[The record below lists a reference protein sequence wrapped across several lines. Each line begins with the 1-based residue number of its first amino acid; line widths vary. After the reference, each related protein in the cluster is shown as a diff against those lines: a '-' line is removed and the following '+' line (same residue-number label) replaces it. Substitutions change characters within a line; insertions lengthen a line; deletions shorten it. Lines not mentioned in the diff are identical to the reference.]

1 MLVYQRVNPHHFPT
15 YPFGE
20 EMDGT
25 YGTLQQLS
33 RSRLLCLRLLRLLFV
48 RLFAASP
55 LLPLVH
61 HFDLRRKRP
70 CFDAQNINHVF
81 FNMIV
86 ISKYHMIGT
95 SPKYQWE
102 LKHSHFFLAPRRRP
116 IGPPISYD
124 PTENGAT
131 FPMDYDQ
138 NM

>member
-81 FNMIV
+81 F
-86 ISKYHMIGT
+86 
-95 SPKYQWE
+95 
-102 LKHSHFFLAPRRRP
+102 
-116 IGPPISYD
+116 
-124 PTENGAT
+124 
-131 FPMDYDQ
+131 
-138 NM
+138 